1 MDFSGMY
8 FHLFNAITDAI
19 EKIDRDKP
27 LAARRLLVAA
37 QRKTEEEYMN
47 YLMDDDLNDPSKDP
61 VIRALEEIMDKR
73 Q

>member
-1 MDFSGMY
+1 MDYAEMY

-19 EKIDRDKP
+19 EEIDRDKP

-37 QRKTEEEYMN
+37 QQTTEEQYMD
-47 YLMDDDLNDPSKDP
+47 YVDDVLSEPSKDP
-61 VIRALEEIMDKR
+61 IIRALEEIMDKR

>member
-1 MDFSGMY
+1 MDYAEMY

-27 LAARRLLVAA
+27 LAARRLLVTA
-37 QRKTEEEYMN
+37 QQTTEEYYMN
-47 YLMDDDLNDPSKDP
+47 HLDDDFDELSKDP
-61 VIRALEEIMDKR
+61 LIRALEEIMDKR